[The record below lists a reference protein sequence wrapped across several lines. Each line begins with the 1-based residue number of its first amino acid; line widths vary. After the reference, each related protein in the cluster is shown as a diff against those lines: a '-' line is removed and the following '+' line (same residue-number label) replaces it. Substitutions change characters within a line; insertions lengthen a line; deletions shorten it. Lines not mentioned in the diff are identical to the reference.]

1 MNQLCKRPS
10 FTRLW
15 LPLALAAFL
24 VAGVVA
30 AAGAAIIT
38 WSNPAGGA
46 WSNAANW
53 TPAEVPDAAGESA
66 VLPDLG
72 GAYQVTLD
80 IEPAIDGLRLE
91 AGAATLALNG
101 KLIGSPGLFIGAG
114 SSVRGAGVLDIPEVN
129 NFGLIEGSVPGDSI
143 KINGIV
149 ANRGTIRVING
160 GTVNVNRPLVMNFGT
175 IASGPGGGRFS
186 IKMPFD
192 VGGTLNH
199 MRSGGKVVADGGDLQ
214 MFTGSWLEGTVDR
227 GPGGGAVNIEIA
239 TLQNVTV
246 AEGAELGVTGLAN
259 LMAAGTSLTNNGTV
273 RVKGTIGFG
282 ILDGGY
288 EIYIGGKGTM
298 VLDGGTLGY
307 GNGSI
312 LVNRAG
318 QTITGC
324 GTINPPFV
332 NQGTVSLDCGG
343 SQVARFPGS
352 FVNRGRLNVLRGSL
366 AIGWSGPGV
375 LSGRI
380 VPPAV
385 VTNRGTISAGGGTI
399 TIEKGATVDNAG
411 GVLSAD
417 GGKVNLGGATGA
429 TVTGGRLDGSLGLRN
444 EKVGMLRG
452 GPGFA
457 AVSFQVD
464 KAATLRD
471 VTLGSGATLLTAAG
485 AVTRVEGASFVN
497 LGTNRVQ
504 GTLVVA
510 PGTRYVEPA
519 GAALVVEG
527 GAVSGLNAKP
537 VATPTSAFV
546 PATLRFYARNES
558 RGTSFVL
565 ELPQAAEL
573 KGRLYDA
580 AGREVARL
588 ADGMKGAGVHDF
600 AVDATVPNGIYFAR
614 MIVTRQGA
622 SDVLSARVAVVH

>member
-1 MNQLCKRPS
+1 MMRINERYVVA
-10 FTRLW
+10 RAW
-15 LPLALAAFL
+15 LPVVLASLLAPCFAP
-24 VAGVVA
+24 
-30 AAGAAIIT
+30 AAGAAT
-38 WSNPAGGA
+38 WNNPAGGA
-46 WSNAANW
+46 WSNPANW
-53 TPAEVPDAAGESA
+53 TPADVPDAAGETA

-101 KLIGSPGLFIGAG
+101 KTIGSPGLFIGPG

-129 NFGLIEGSVPGDSI
+129 NFGLIEGCAPGDSI

-149 ANRGTIRVING
+149 TNHGTIRVING
-160 GTVNVNRPLVMNFGT
+160 GTVNVNRPLVVNVGT

-192 VGGTLNH
+192 VGGTLNQ
-199 MRSGGKVVADGGDLQ
+199 MRTAGKVVADGGDLQ
-214 MFTGSWLEGTVDR
+214 MFTGSWLEGTVER

-312 LVNRAG
+312 LVNQAG

-352 FVNRGRLNVLRGSL
+352 FVNRGRLRVLRGSL
-366 AIGWSGPGV
+366 AIGWNGPGM

-380 VPPAV
+380 VPPVV

-429 TVTGGRLDGSLGLRN
+429 TVSGGRLDASVGLRT

-452 GPGFA
+452 GPRFA
-457 AVSFQVD
+457 SVSFQVD

-485 AVTRVEGASFVN
+485 AMTTLEGASFVN

-510 PGTRYVEPA
+510 PGTRYVEPT
-519 GAALVVEG
+519 GAALVVDG
-527 GAVSGLNAKP
+527 GVVSGMSAKP
-537 VATPTSAFV
+537 VAMPTSAST
-546 PATLRFYARNES
+546 PATLRFYARSEA

-588 ADGMKGAGVHDF
+588 ADGVRDAGVHDF
-600 AVDATVPNGIYFAR
+600 AVAAGVPNGIYFAR
-614 MIVTRQGA
+614 MIVARQGA
-622 SDVLSARVAVVH
+622 SDVLSAHVSLVR

>member
-1 MNQLCKRPS
+1 MTHPDTRYSSTRAPS
-10 FTRLW
+10 WRAL
-15 LPLALAAFL
+15 LHAGVLALGL
-24 VAGVVA
+24 VAV
-30 AAGAAIIT
+30 AGAAT
-38 WSNPAGGA
+38 RNNPAGGA
-46 WSNAANW
+46 WSIPANW
-53 TPAEVPDAAGESA
+53 TPADVPDAAGETA

-80 IEPAIDGLRLE
+80 INPAIDGLRLE
-91 AGAATLALNG
+91 MGAATLALNG
-101 KLIGSPGLFIGAG
+101 KTIGSPGLFIGPG
-114 SSVRGAGVLDIPEVN
+114 STVGGAGVLDIPEVN
-129 NFGLIEGSVPGDSI
+129 NFGSIEGSVPGDSV

-149 ANRGTIRVING
+149 TNHGTIRVLNG
-160 GTVNVNRPLVMNFGT
+160 GTVNVNRPLVTNFGT

-192 VGGTLNH
+192 VGGTLNQ
-199 MRSGGKVVADGGDLQ
+199 MRTAGKVVADGGDLQ
-214 MFTGSWLEGTVDR
+214 MFTGSWLEGTVER

-288 EIYIGGKGTM
+288 EIYIGGKGTT
-298 VLDGGTLGY
+298 VLEGGTLGY

-312 LVNRAG
+312 LVNQAG

-324 GTINPPFV
+324 GTINGPFV
-332 NQGTVSLDCGG
+332 NQGTVTLDCGG

-352 FVNRGRLNVLRGSL
+352 FVNRGRLRVLRGNL
-366 AIGWSGPGV
+366 AIGGNRG
-375 LSGRI
+375 
-380 VPPAV
+380 AV
-385 VTNRGTISAGGGTI
+385 VTNRGTISAAGGAVTL
-399 TIEKGATVDNAG
+399 EKGATVDNAG

-417 GGKVNLGGATGA
+417 GGKVSLGGASGA
-429 TVTGGRLDGSLGLRN
+429 TVSGGRLDASVGLRG

-452 GPGFA
+452 GPAFSG
-457 AVSFQVD
+457 VSFQVD

-471 VTLGSGATLLTAAG
+471 VTLGAGATLLTAAG
-485 AVTRVEGASFVN
+485 AVTTLEGASFVN

-510 PGTRYVEPA
+510 PGTRYVEPT
-519 GAALVVEG
+519 GALLVVEG
-527 GAVSGLNAKP
+527 GAVSGLTAKP
-537 VATPTSAFV
+537 IASPTSAST
-546 PATLRFYARNES
+546 PATLRFYTRSEA

-588 ADGMKGAGVHDF
+588 AEGAKGAGIHTFVV
-600 AVDATVPNGIYFAR
+600 ASGTPNGIYFAR
-614 MIVTRQGA
+614 MTVTRQGA
-622 SDVLSARVAVVH
+622 SETLMARVAVVR